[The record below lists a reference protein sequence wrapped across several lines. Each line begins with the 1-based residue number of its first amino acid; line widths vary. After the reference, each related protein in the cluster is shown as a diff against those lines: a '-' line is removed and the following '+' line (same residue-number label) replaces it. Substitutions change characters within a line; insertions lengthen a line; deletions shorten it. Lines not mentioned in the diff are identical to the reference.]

1 VTNRYDYVTLTAE
14 VAFMIPLA
22 NGNSFILANGS
33 SYGVV
38 SMPLEGALALGPSLR
53 VFDTGPF
60 RRPGS
65 GL

>member
-1 VTNRYDYVTLTAE
+1 VTNCYYCVTLAAE
-14 VAFMIPLA
+14 VVLMPELA

-38 SMPLEGALALGPSLR
+38 SMPLEGALALGPGLR
-53 VFDTGPF
+53 VFSVSPF
-60 RRPGS
+60 REPVN